1 MLFFLIKGDNILA
14 VLKHLATSDTLA
26 SSSEYRHGSMVF
38 FDVLGLLVIAYPS
51 RVGSIINYMV
61 VMAVVLYLGKKLLR
75 PKHRS
80 ESFPLPCASGMGV
93 GLAGESL
100 AVVFVS
106 LSILG
111 GCLLYIFRNS

>member
-1 MLFFLIKGDNILA
+1 MLFFFIKGDNILA
-14 VLKHLATSDTLA
+14 VLKYLATSDMLA

-61 VMAVVLYLGKKLLR
+61 VMAVVLYLGRKLLR

-80 ESFPLPCASGMGV
+80 KSFPLK
-93 GLAGESL
+93 
-100 AVVFVS
+100 
-106 LSILG
+106 G
-111 GCLLYIFRNS
+111 GFWNWGGIC